1 MVNLRIVKYLNNKL
15 LLTGM
20 RRGKWE
26 IISSILE
33 ALEKGGSK
41 TRIQY
46 NSYLNYKSFKRYFD
60 FLLAGG
66 FIESNPSYRLTEKGK
81 RLLEK
86 LRELDLEFKEL

>member
-1 MVNLRIVKYLNNKL
+1 MS
-15 LLTGM
+15 M

-26 IISSILE
+26 IIASILE

-46 NSYLNYKSFKRYFD
+46 NSYLNYKSFKKYFD
-60 FLLAGG
+60 LLLAEG
-66 FIESNPSYRLTEKGK
+66 FVEKSNPEYKLTEKGK

-86 LRELDLEFKEL
+86 LRELNSEFQEL